1 MPQSPKVLKRLPH
14 TADQRGGI
22 TAFDKGCKAHARVA
36 EDGGEPVEVTS
47 HSILLELKIPP
58 IELDLF
64 SWFRFIPH
72 DRDLPSSGRAQR
84 VDKGFEDAAP
94 LPV

>member
-22 TAFDKGCKAHARVA
+22 TAFDKDRKAHARVA
-36 EDGGEPVEVTS
+36 EDCGEPVEVTS
-47 HSILLELKIPP
+47 HSVLLILKIPP

-72 DRDLPSSGRAQR
+72 DWNLSSSGRTQR
-84 VDKGFEDAAP
+84 VNKGFEDAAP